1 MNRTNLHAKYKNMIT
16 NPYAPVPKLNR
27 VQIRAGR
34 KKLNKMHGLEFGYEL
49 MQRDPYSVND
59 DSGVSG
65 VN

>member
-1 MNRTNLHAKYKNMIT
+1 MIT